1 MSANSE
7 RIDTITST
15 LSLLSRKQYQVA
27 EDILFRQV
35 ENEGILLHISSGTYY
50 SLSET
55 SILFW
60 RALSDSQPLTPVVE
74 QITNEYEVDRDRVLE
89 DLTSFLEDLSNCGII
104 SPITE

>member
-1 MSANSE
+1 MTANSE
-7 RIDTITST
+7 QIDATNF
-15 LSLLSRKQYQVA
+15 SLLSKKQYQVA

-60 RALSDSQPLTPVVE
+60 QALSDSKPLTPIVE

-89 DLTSFLEDLSNCGII
+89 DLTSFLQDLSNCGVIT
-104 SPITE
+104 PITK

>member
-1 MSANSE
+1 MSVSSKQNDITDPFAEMQYKVSE
-7 RIDTITST
+7 N
-15 LSLLSRKQYQVA
+15 
-27 EDILFRQV
+27 ILFRQV

-60 RALSDSQPLTPVVE
+60 QALSESRPLILAVE

-89 DLTSFLEDLSNCGII
+89 DLTNFLQDLSNCGII
-104 SPITE
+104 TSTTD